1 MNARG
6 PGARGA
12 KKKPRAIR
20 ALPRISRF
28 EWTILLAIFLTGVVP
43 FAISLYYIPQI
54 AEERAALSIHERVRE
69 QLEGTAVLY
78 KEFFDA
84 KKQAFGART
93 DALAR
98 DPVLLHA
105 TQEGTAEDVQLRVQ
119 QMVDDNDDV
128 RSITVFS
135 FAGDVIAR
143 VEGGAD
149 RQGED
154 LAPKAFR
161 HPIGV
166 GQSPWLEATFL
177 LPAAYVSAQEEAAEI
192 AHLYDASAK
201 ASAIFQNEQTIEYAL
216 RVLTVLLLA
225 LVAAFVIARRVTRR
239 VVRLA
244 SATQRVAQ
252 GDLDFDVPLRGRDE
266 ITELTHSFNQMIK
279 EVKEARDRIV
289 YLEKVSGWQE
299 FARRLAH
306 EIKNPLTPIQL
317 AIQELRRRVPD
328 GVPELKKF
336 VEDAASMVEEEIAAL
351 TRLVDEF
358 SQFARLPEVQP
369 EQVELR
375 EFIEEFL
382 HAYNRFEPD
391 AVVTVEVPSHAVTAW
406 LDRVLMRRVLSNLVT
421 NAIQAAGS
429 GKAEVWIRLRTHDD
443 EVEIRVADNGPGV
456 PEETAARI
464 FDPYFTTKSEGTGLG
479 LAIVK
484 KIVLQHGGTI
494 DAHRA
499 AEGGAEMVIVLPSA
513 RPVPPAPMSLG

>member
-1 MNARG
+1 MNGRG
-6 PGARGA
+6 TP
-12 KKKPRAIR
+12 
-20 ALPRISRF
+20 LISRF
-28 EWTILLAIFLTGVVP
+28 EWRILLAIFLTGVAP

-54 AEERAALSIHERVRE
+54 AEERAALSIHERVRT
-69 QLEGTAVLY
+69 QLEDTAVLY

-105 TQEGTAEDVQLRVQ
+105 VSEGTPADVESRLRQFMDDSSDLRTLSVFAFTGERLAH
-119 QMVDDNDDV
+119 VD
-128 RSITVFS
+128 
-135 FAGDVIAR
+135 GPP
-143 VEGGAD
+143 E
-149 RQGED
+149 RQGEN

-166 GQSPWLEATFL
+166 GQAPWLEVTFL
-177 LPAAYVSAQEEAAEI
+177 LPASYVSSQEEAAEI

-201 ASAIFQNEQTIEYAL
+201 ASKIFQDEQTIEYAL
-216 RVLTVLLLA
+216 RVLTVLVLA
-225 LVAAFVIARRVTRR
+225 LVAAFVLARRVTRR

-244 SATQRVAQ
+244 SATRRVAL

-266 ITELTHSFNQMIK
+266 ITELTQSFNQMIR

-336 VEDAASMVEEEIAAL
+336 VEDAAAMVEEEIAAL
-351 TRLVDEF
+351 TSLVDEF

-375 EFIEEFL
+375 GFLEEFL
-382 HAYNRFEPD
+382 VAYNRFEPD
-391 AVVTVEVPSHAVTAW
+391 AEVVVEQPSEPVSAL
-406 LDRVLMRRVLSNLVT
+406 LDRVLMRRVLANLVT
-421 NAIQAAGS
+421 NAIQAAGA
-429 GKAEVWIRLRTHDD
+429 GHAKVWIRVKARDGG
-443 EVEIRVADNGPGV
+443 VEIRVADNGPGV
-456 PEETAARI
+456 AEENVARI

-494 DAHRA
+494 GAYRA
-499 AEGGAEMVIVLPSA
+499 AEGGAEMVLLLPA
-513 RPVPPAPMSLG
+513 TKPAPPPVMSLG